1 MMKKILGVHFKW
13 FWLFFAVGAGLTF
26 AVGRYIEFHA
36 LSNDY
41 WNILYYGRRMTL
53 SEPESL
59 YNGFYPFGYPFL
71 IGQMPF
77 TYVLPLSYILN
88 ALLSGLFTASVS
100 TLILSTRSIPATI
113 LAFFSSIAAPFIFQ
127 NANTLSPDIGSAAF
141 TAFAVYL
148 LCRQWFDEGRT
159 ELSASQAV
167 LTGVSLGLSFLWRTH
182 AAVSILA
189 VLAGWLLLFGI
200 RPFCPRLFLLGALA
214 LVAGMQVLVNLI
226 SGHGV
231 FETAQAFN
239 LYKFFY
245 GVDWTHPPGPEEIA
259 GFSLINTIAENP
271 ASAFDLY
278 KPFFLYFVSHAWA
291 AVFAFLLSP
300 KGRFARF
307 SLFSLIFILLY
318 AIPISL
324 SDSARSPVI
333 LMSVYLPSVAV
344 LLAALV
350 ELAHKY
356 VGVKKWVQWAVS
368 ALFVA
373 FGFQTFYGWVVYDV
387 GLIRAAHSEHKVFT
401 VIEYVLRAS
410 GMTSPN
416 EVVADR
422 YDFYTPNTMPYR
434 PRQIGKWSED
444 WFWGLKDDYPSLP
457 NDTWE
462 SFLSACR
469 EQGVRFLVLGPNSHY
484 RWEIFP
490 PIYNDEVDIET
501 LGLRFIAQRGNLRIF
516 GFK

>member
-1 MMKKILGVHFKW
+1 
-13 FWLFFAVGAGLTF
+13 
-26 AVGRYIEFHA
+26 
-36 LSNDY
+36 
-41 WNILYYGRRMTL
+41 
-53 SEPESL
+53 
-59 YNGFYPFGYPFL
+59 
-71 IGQMPF
+71 
-77 TYVLPLSYILN
+77 
-88 ALLSGLFTASVS
+88 
-100 TLILSTRSIPATI
+100 
-113 LAFFSSIAAPFIFQ
+113 
-127 NANTLSPDIGSAAF
+127 
-141 TAFAVYL
+141 
-148 LCRQWFDEGRT
+148 
-159 ELSASQAV
+159 
-167 LTGVSLGLSFLWRTH
+167 
-182 AAVSILA
+182 
-189 VLAGWLLLFGI
+189 
-200 RPFCPRLFLLGALA
+200 
-214 LVAGMQVLVNLI
+214 MQVVVNLI

-271 ASAFDLY
+271 ARAFDLY

-387 GLIRAAHSEHKVFT
+387 GLIRAARSEHTVFT
-401 VIEYVLRAS
+401 VIEYTLRAS

-484 RWEIFP
+484 RGEIFP